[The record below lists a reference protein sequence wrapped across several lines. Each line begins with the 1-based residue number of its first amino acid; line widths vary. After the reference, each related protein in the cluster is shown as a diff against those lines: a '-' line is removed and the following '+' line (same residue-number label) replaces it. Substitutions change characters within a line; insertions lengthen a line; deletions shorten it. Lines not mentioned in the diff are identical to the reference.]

1 MFVDSGLPSV
11 ASPRAVDWD
20 SLSEP
25 LQVMLAGAALRRALV
40 TAAHHAESL
49 ASAMEQGVLED
60 CGGPDALRLFAAMMR
75 VTGEDGLGGPCPRDI
90 MA

>member
-11 ASPRAVDWD
+11 ASPAVDWD

-49 ASAMEQGVLED
+49 ASAMERGVLED
-60 CGGPDALRLFAAMMR
+60 HGGPDALRLFATMMR
-75 VTGEDGLGGPCPRDI
+75 VTGEDGLGGPSPRDM